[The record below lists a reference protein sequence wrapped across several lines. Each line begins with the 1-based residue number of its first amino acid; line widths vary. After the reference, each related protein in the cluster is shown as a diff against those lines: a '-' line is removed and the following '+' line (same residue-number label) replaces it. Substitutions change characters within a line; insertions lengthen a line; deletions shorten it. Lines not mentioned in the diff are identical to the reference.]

1 MTDHL
6 LPGLT
11 FAVPDLHGRLD
22 LLEDALG
29 AIESFP
35 AGALA
40 RTVVFLG
47 DYVDRGPQ
55 GAQVVERLRG
65 GPPDGWRWICLKGN
79 HEAIMGLALRNP
91 ERLDWWIENGGDA
104 TIASYRDRR
113 ELIADHLVWIDELP
127 CLHADTHRVFVHAGL
142 DDGIPLDRQQE
153 KTLVWKRYPRDHAN
167 GYKTLHVVHG
177 HDPNEDGPLLK
188 AGRTDLDTMAWRTGR
203 LVVGVFDDAK
213 PGGPIDLI
221 EIRRRPV

>member
-1 MTDHL
+1 MTDHP

-22 LLEDALG
+22 LLEDALQ
-29 AIESFP
+29 AISDFP

-55 GAQVVERLRG
+55 GAQVIERLRAG
-65 GPPDGWRWICLKGN
+65 ALDGWRWICLRGN
-79 HEAIMGLALRNP
+79 HEAIMALALRNP
-91 ERLDWWIENGGDA
+91 ERLEWWIDNGGDA

-113 ELIADHLVWIDELP
+113 ELIADHLAWIDELP
-127 CLHADTHRVFVHAGL
+127 CLHSDIHRVFVHAGL

-153 KTLVWKRYPRDHAN
+153 KTRIWKRYPRGHTE
-167 GYKTLHVVHG
+167 GYAALHVVHG

-188 AGRTDLDTMAWRTGR
+188 AGRTDLDTLAWRTGR

-213 PGGPIDLI
+213 PGGPVDLI
-221 EIRRRPV
+221 EIRRRPA